1 MLNKFKELPY
11 DKRLNEM
18 LFTLYQCLTGCL
30 DPDGLTTTASAKT
43 LGLKD
48 SVLLESGNVGVTI
61 PQASAENKGKAY
73 LIRYSGATI
82 SNDLEDDDGETVI
95 AHANITQHDLIL
107 LVSTGDPTSSPSG
120 GTVTFGWNRIW
131 LVGTQ
136 ATNA

>member
-11 DKRLNEM
+11 DKRMNDM

-82 SNDLEDDDGETVI
+82 ANDLEDDDGETVI
-95 AHANITQHDLIL
+95 ANDNITQHDLIL

-120 GTVTFGWNRIW
+120 GTVTFGRNRIW